1 MTSEIHAENV
11 HVDDVAFKSSVWYSP
26 AVTYGDLHNTH
37 TSIVLTVNLVP
48 GKLYNSGTYLIIWY

>member
-37 TSIVLTVNLVP
+37 TSIVLKVNLVP
-48 GKLYNSGTYLIIWY
+48 GKLYNSGT